1 MEVQQRGHIA
11 GANKPQ
17 GGTSGKKRISLN
29 IGEIP
34 FQANEAINVLR
45 GNIQM
50 SGCDLKTIAVTSALA
65 HEGKSSIAFRLA
77 RSLANLEKKTLYL
90 DCDIRNSKTKKRY
103 GIVEKTEGLSE
114 FLCGQL
120 PMEKMI
126 FQTDDPCL
134 DMIFSGKYAPNPSE
148 LLSGELFHHL
158 MQTLKSSYDYV
169 IVDTPPANLVID
181 AILVAKECDSTIIV
195 VESGYTD
202 RREVLRL
209 KGILDNAEIKV
220 LGVVLNKIMFSK
232 KHYGYGRYGYK
243 KYGYGR
249 QGYGYEDYMKEQEE
263 NGKDE

>member
-1 MEVQQRGHIA
+1 MH
-11 GANKPQ
+11 NKTITP
-17 GGTSGKKRISLN
+17 RISTLD
-29 IGEIP
+29 
-34 FQANEAINVLR
+34 FHTKEAINILR

-50 SGCDLKTIAVTSALA
+50 AGYNVKVIAFTSANA
-65 HEGKSSIAFRLA
+65 HEGKSSLSFRLA
-77 RSLANLEKKTLYL
+77 KSLAGLNKKVLYL

-126 FQTDDPCL
+126 FQIDDPCL

-158 MQTLKSSYDYV
+158 IQTLKSSYDYV

-209 KGILDNAEIKV
+209 KGILENAEIKV

>member
-1 MEVQQRGHIA
+1 MH
-11 GANKPQ
+11 NKTITP
-17 GGTSGKKRISLN
+17 RISTLD
-29 IGEIP
+29 
-34 FQANEAINVLR
+34 FHTKEAINILR

-50 SGCDLKTIAVTSALA
+50 AGYNVKVIAFTSANA
-65 HEGKSSIAFRLA
+65 HEGKSSLSFRLA
-77 RSLANLEKKTLYL
+77 KSLAGLNKKVLYL

-209 KGILDNAEIKV
+209 KGILENAEIKV